1 MLDSNRKAVNSDSG
15 GDWLGGIMAN
25 RRAVGTAVAGAG
37 DQIVFE
43 GAIAEDNSQLR
54 VTSRVVDSDGLRIW
68 SERFETNRDPQ
79 GLLNI
84 SARIASA
91 LISRVCPEQPL
102 TGKLNNSAGASTP
115 AIHS

>member
-15 GDWLGGIMAN
+15 GDWLGGIWRIDAPL
-25 RRAVGTAVAGAG
+25 AHGSGAG

-54 VTSRVVDSDGLRIW
+54 VTSRVVNSDGLRIW